1 MSEPSDRP
9 EEGRGDE
16 TRKMVAMNAW
26 LDEVCAEL
34 GLERDVLA
42 EVTPD
47 LLRLV
52 GRVAHG
58 PSRPGAPL
66 TAFAVGLAA
75 GADGAARTAVT
86 ARVRTVDRLLDERK
100 AR

>member
-1 MSEPSDRP
+1 VSTGENLR
-9 EEGRGDE
+9 RGDE
-16 TRKMVAMNAW
+16 TRKMAQMNAW

-34 GLERDVLA
+34 GVDRTVVG

-52 GRVAHG
+52 SAVAHG

-66 TAFAVGLAA
+66 TAFVVGLAA
-75 GADGAARTAVT
+75 GAGGASAEAVRGRADAVASLVAAR
-86 ARVRTVDRLLDERK
+86 EEQP
-100 AR
+100 